1 LLTATIFCRKAG
13 INLALHDLA
22 LILLSISAVYLD
34 LTRKKIPNLLTLP
47 FIAIGLL
54 YHLWTGGWAGLFFS
68 LVGLAAGLGLLL
80 LPFATGGIG
89 GGDVKYLGA
98 VGALQGAGFTLAT
111 LIIGA
116 GLGGICALVLLAVKG
131 RLGITLR
138 RLGGLVLAPLLRM
151 IGLSLKSD
159 LFFRAAAWFSPPPVG
174 EEQPLTFPYGVPIA
188 IGALLVL
195 SGLAESWLPGL
206 FFRQ

>member
-1 LLTATIFCRKAG
+1 MNF
-13 INLALHDLA
+13 ALNDLA
-22 LILLSISAVYLD
+22 LVALSVPAIWLD
-34 LTRKKIPNLLTLP
+34 LTSRKIPNLLTLP

-138 RLGGLVLAPLLRM
+138 RLSGFLFTPLFRTL
-151 IGLSLKSD
+151 GLSFGSD
-159 LFFRAAAWFSPPPVG
+159 RLFKIAAWFSPPPD
-174 EEQPLTFPYGVPIA
+174 ELPKLFLPYGVPIA

>member
-1 LLTATIFCRKAG
+1 MI
-13 INLALHDLA
+13 LAVHNLA
-22 LILLSISAVYLD
+22 LILLSIGAVYLD

-47 FIAIGLL
+47 FIAAGLL
-54 YHLWTGGWAGLFFS
+54 YHLWTGGWEGLFFGLAGL
-68 LVGLAAGLGLLL
+68 LVGLALLL
-80 LPFATGGIG
+80 LPFALGGIG

-98 VGALQGAGFTLAT
+98 VGALQGAGFAITT

-131 RLGITLR
+131 RLGKTLR
-138 RLGGLVLAPLLRM
+138 RIGGIVLAPLLRM
-151 IGLSLKSD
+151 IGLSLEAD
-159 LFFRAAAWFSPPPVG
+159 FFFRAAAWFSPPPVG

-195 SGLAESWLPGL
+195 SGLAESYLPGL

>member
-1 LLTATIFCRKAG
+1 
-13 INLALHDLA
+13 
-22 LILLSISAVYLD
+22 
-34 LTRKKIPNLLTLP
+34 
-47 FIAIGLL
+47 
-54 YHLWTGGWAGLFFS
+54 LFFS
-68 LVGLAAGLGLLL
+68 LVGLAVGLGLLL

-98 VGALQGAGFTLAT
+98 VGALQGAVFTLAT

>member
-1 LLTATIFCRKAG
+1 MNF
-13 INLALHDLA
+13 ALNDLA
-22 LILLSISAVYLD
+22 LVALSVPAIWLD
-34 LTRKKIPNLLTLP
+34 LTSRKIPNLLTLP

-131 RLGITLR
+131 RLGRTLR
-138 RLGGLVLAPLLRM
+138 RLSGFLFTPLFRTL
-151 IGLSLKSD
+151 GLSFGSD
-159 LFFRAAAWFSPPPVG
+159 RLFKIAAWFSPPPD
-174 EEQPLTFPYGVPIA
+174 ELPKLFLPYGVPIA

>member
-1 LLTATIFCRKAG
+1 MNF
-13 INLALHDLA
+13 ALNDLA
-22 LILLSISAVYLD
+22 LVALSVPAIWLD
-34 LTRKKIPNLLTLP
+34 LTSRKIPNLLTLP

-54 YHLWTGGWAGLFFS
+54 YHLWTGGWEGLFFS
-68 LVGLAAGLGLLL
+68 LVGLAVGLGLLL

-131 RLGITLR
+131 RLGRTLR
-138 RLGGLVLAPLLRM
+138 RLSGFLFTPLFRTL
-151 IGLSLKSD
+151 GLSFGSD
-159 LFFRAAAWFSPPPVG
+159 RLFKIAAWFSPA
-174 EEQPLTFPYGVPIA
+174 Y
-188 IGALLVL
+188 L
-195 SGLAESWLPGL
+195 SLRCADRHRRLAGIKRPG
-206 FFRQ
+206 